1 MLPAR
6 DERVTAVH
14 ALLRLAS
21 HISIGPDGGGGILP
35 SSAAVLE
42 APGSKAHPG
51 AFSGL
56 RLLRGEALEAAAPAL
71 RIWLAEKLLEDPP
84 HEMRWLGVAGDD
96 LKASLHLHCYC
107 HSKMPALIPAESPRD
122 GTLPA
127 GTHPASHH
135 RHVRP
140 GRSSAGP
147 RKRLAVGGP
156 DQPSAGTARPAGV
169 RHAPARL
176 GGAPPGELRSVQ
188 VRRSALVEQ
197 GGPALSVSTADK
209 PRLA

>member
-6 DERVTAVH
+6 DERVAAVH

-21 HISIGPDGGGGILP
+21 HISIGPDMGGGILP

-56 RLLRGEALEAAAPAL
+56 RLLRGKALEAAAPAL

-96 LKASLHLHCYC
+96 LKASLHL
-107 HSKMPALIPAESPRD
+107 ALL
-122 GTLPA
+122 LPQQ
-127 GTHPASHH
+127 
-135 RHVRP
+135 
-140 GRSSAGP
+140 
-147 RKRLAVGGP
+147 
-156 DQPSAGTARPAGV
+156 DARIDSCRETTG
-169 RHAPARL
+169 RHASRRHTSCEPSPTRPPRPQL
-176 GGAPPGELRSVQ
+176 CWAPEAPRCWRTRPTKCWHCEACWRTACSSTPW
-188 VRRSALVEQ
+188 RSA
-197 GGPALSVSTADK
+197 TW
-209 PRLA
+209 